1 MPGEQQRKVVG
12 EDARMVHDAD
22 AHALQRRGLGLG
34 DPEGLDVG
42 QEPFTELEF
51 HAKHGQVF
59 AGIAGE
65 DHAFFEFPRDMG
77 ISLTFR
83 T

>member
-22 AHALQRRGLGLG
+22 AHALQRRGLGLRDQRG
-34 DPEGLDVG
+34 STSGS
-42 QEPFTELEF
+42 EPFTELEF

-65 DHAFFEFPRDMG
+65 DHAFFRVSPRHG
-77 ISLTFR
+77 GFR
-83 T
+83 